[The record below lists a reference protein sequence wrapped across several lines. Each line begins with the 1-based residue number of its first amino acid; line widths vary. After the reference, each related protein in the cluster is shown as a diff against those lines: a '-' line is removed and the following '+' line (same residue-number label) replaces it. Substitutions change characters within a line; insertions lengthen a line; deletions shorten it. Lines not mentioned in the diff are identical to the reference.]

1 MSTTR
6 HLINRQRRLAA
17 VAPVR
22 VRPRGTEDPPPDQ
35 AEPGPPGGRGPGTP
49 DAPGSSDAPGPGTDE
64 AEPDE
69 AGSPEPDAGSVS
81 GGTVPGK
88 AESGKAASGKGTS
101 GKAGAARPSLRAWVR
116 LPVVLAVLTVL
127 LGGFAAYA
135 GTRASA
141 LHDDAATSNGALTD
155 VARTTE
161 VKGQVT
167 SAVNALFSYDYTSTA
182 KADRAAATLL
192 TGKAVK
198 QHKDMLAAVRAQAA
212 KQKLV
217 LTTTVT
223 ESGVELIDG
232 DRARVLLYADQSNTD
247 TAAKKDRTTY
257 AAAMF
262 AVDAVR
268 GGGKWRISDI
278 DTFTR

>member
-1 MSTTR
+1 M
-6 HLINRQRRLAA
+6 L
-17 VAPVR
+17 
-22 VRPRGTEDPPPDQ
+22 
-35 AEPGPPGGRGPGTP
+35 
-49 DAPGSSDAPGPGTDE
+49 
-64 AEPDE
+64 
-69 AGSPEPDAGSVS
+69 
-81 GGTVPGK
+81 
-88 AESGKAASGKGTS
+88 
-101 GKAGAARPSLRAWVR
+101 
-116 LPVVLAVLTVL
+116 LAVLTVL

-135 GTRASA
+135 GTRAST
-141 LHDDAATSNGALTD
+141 LHDSAATSNGALSD

-167 SAVNALFSYDYTSTA
+167 SAVDALFSYDYTNTA

-212 KQKLV
+212 KQKPV

-268 GGGKWRISDI
+268 GGGKWRIANI

>member
-17 VAPVR
+17 ATPVTPVR
-22 VRPRGTEDPPPDQ
+22 VKPRPDLEDEPEPAVPPAVAGRVLDTE
-35 AEPGPPGGRGPGTP
+35 
-49 DAPGSSDAPGPGTDE
+49 E
-64 AEPDE
+64 AEAP
-69 AGSPEPDAGSVS
+69 AAAAKPVRRRVS
-81 GGTVPGK
+81 
-88 AESGKAASGKGTS
+88 
-101 GKAGAARPSLRAWVR
+101 
-116 LPVVLAVLTVL
+116 LPVVLGVLTVL

-135 GTRASA
+135 ATQASDLRDNSASTNVA
-141 LHDDAATSNGALTD
+141 LSD

-167 SAVNALFSYDYTSTA
+167 NAVNSLFSYNYADTG
-182 KADRAAATLL
+182 KADRAAQTLL
-192 TGKAVK
+192 TGKAVQ
-198 QHKDMLAAVRAQAA
+198 QHKDMLAEVRAQAA

-232 DRARVLLYADQSNTD
+232 NRARVLLYADQSNTN
-247 TAAKKDRTTY
+247 TAAKDDKTTY

-268 GGGKWRISDI
+268 TGGSWRISNI

>member
-22 VRPRGTEDPPPDQ
+22 VRPRP
-35 AEPGPPGGRGPGTP
+35 AEGQPE
-49 DAPGSSDAPGPGTDE
+49 APGPGAGAGPGAAADAEAVGAEPEE
-64 AEPDE
+64 AEREETGPEE
-69 AGSPEPDAGSVS
+69 AGATGSGAG
-81 GGTVPGK
+81 
-88 AESGKAASGKGTS
+88 AASGT
-101 GKAGAARPSLRAWVR
+101 AGAARPWLRTLVR

-141 LHDDAATSNGALTD
+141 LHDSAATSNGALSD

-167 SAVNALFSYDYTSTA
+167 SAVNALFSYDYTNTA

-232 DRARVLLYADQSNTD
+232 DRARVLLYADQSNTG

-268 GGGKWRISDI
+268 GGGKWRIANI

>member
-22 VRPRGTEDPPPDQ
+22 VRPRPAEDQP
-35 AEPGPPGGRGPGTP
+35 E
-49 DAPGSSDAPGPGTDE
+49 APGPGAGAGPGAVADAEAVGAEPEE
-64 AEPDE
+64 AEREETGPETAGPEETGPEE
-69 AGSPEPDAGSVS
+69 AGATGSGAG
-81 GGTVPGK
+81 
-88 AESGKAASGKGTS
+88 AASGT
-101 GKAGAARPSLRAWVR
+101 AGAARPWLRTLVR

-141 LHDDAATSNGALTD
+141 LHDSAATSNGALSD

-167 SAVNALFSYDYTSTA
+167 SAVNALFSYDYTNTA

-268 GGGKWRISDI
+268 GGGKWRIANI

>member
-22 VRPRGTEDPPPDQ
+22 VTPRGTEAPPPSPR
-35 AEPGPPGGRGPGTP
+35 AEPGPPGPPGTP
-49 DAPGSSDAPGPGTDE
+49 DETGPDQSAAE
-64 AEPDE
+64 QSEPDQAAADRTGPDQPAPE
-69 AGSPEPDAGSVS
+69 QSEPDAAGPDAA
-81 GGTVPGK
+81 G
-88 AESGKAASGKGTS
+88 AASGS
-101 GKAGAARPSLRAWVR
+101 VPAARRPLRAWVR

-135 GTRASA
+135 WTQASA
-141 LHDDAATSNGALTD
+141 LHDDDAASNGALSD

-167 SAVNALFSYDYTSTA
+167 SAVNALFSYDYANTA

-192 TGKAVK
+192 TGKAVE

-223 ESGVELIDG
+223 QSGVELIDG
-232 DRARVLLYADQSNTD
+232 DRARVLLYADQSNTG

-268 GGGKWRISDI
+268 GGGKWRIADI
-278 DTFTR
+278 DTFTP

>member
-22 VRPRGTEDPPPDQ
+22 VKPRPTDDGPRDAEPRGKPAVGKPRPDEPATDADDRPGADADDP
-35 AEPGPPGGRGPGTP
+35 AGGDHGPG
-49 DAPGSSDAPGPGTDE
+49 
-64 AEPDE
+64 EPH
-69 AGSPEPDAGSVS
+69 
-81 GGTVPGK
+81 
-88 AESGKAASGKGTS
+88 
-101 GKAGAARPSLRAWVR
+101 RIRAR
-116 LPVVLAVLTVL
+116 LPVVLGVLTVL
-127 LGGFAAYA
+127 LGGFAAFA
-135 GTRASA
+135 GTQASG
-141 LHDDAATSNGALTD
+141 LRDNAATSNVALSD

-167 SAVNALFSYDYTSTA
+167 SAVNALFSYNYADTG
-182 KADRAAATLL
+182 KADRAAGTLL

-198 QHKDMLAAVRAQAA
+198 QHQSMLAAVRAQAA

-223 ESGVELIDG
+223 GSGVEMIDG
-232 DRARVLLYADQSNTD
+232 NRARVLLFADQSNTN

-268 GGGKWRISDI
+268 SGGSWKISNI
-278 DTFTR
+278 DTFTG

>member
-1 MSTTR
+1 PGAPDETGAEQS
-6 HLINRQRRLAA
+6 AA
-17 VAPVR
+17 EQSAA
-22 VRPRGTEDPPPDQ
+22 EQAESDPAEPDQ
-35 AEPGPPGGRGPGTP
+35 AAADRTETDAAGP
-49 DAPGSSDAPGPGTDE
+49 DA
-64 AEPDE
+64 
-69 AGSPEPDAGSVS
+69 AG
-81 GGTVPGK
+81 
-88 AESGKAASGKGTS
+88 AASGS
-101 GKAGAARPSLRAWVR
+101 VPAARRSLRARVR

-135 GTRASA
+135 GTQASA
-141 LHDDAATSNGALTD
+141 LHDDDAAGNGALSD

-167 SAVNALFSYDYTSTA
+167 SAVNALFSYDYANTA

-192 TGKAVK
+192 TGKAVE

-223 ESGVELIDG
+223 QSGVELIDG
-232 DRARVLLYADQSNTD
+232 DRARVLLYADQSNTG

-268 GGGKWRISDI
+268 GGGKWRIADI
-278 DTFTR
+278 DTFNP

>member
-22 VRPRGTEDPPPDQ
+22 SRPQGAEEPPPEEREEPSGDQ
-35 AEPGPPGGRGPGTP
+35 APGTP
-49 DAPGSSDAPGPGTDE
+49 APPGVSGAPGLTGVPDAAPDADADADGSAT
-64 AEPDE
+64 AESGSADGK
-69 AGSPEPDAGSVS
+69 AGS
-81 GGTVPGK
+81 VPGK
-88 AESGKAASGKGTS
+88 AGS
-101 GKAGAARPSLRAWVR
+101 ARASLRAWGR

-141 LHDDAATSNGALTD
+141 LHDSAATSNGALTD

-167 SAVNALFSYDYTSTA
+167 SAVNALFSYDYTNKA
-182 KADRAAATLL
+182 KADTAAATLL
-192 TGKAVK
+192 TGRAVK
-198 QHKDMLAAVRAQAA
+198 QHQDMLAAVRAQAA

-268 GGGKWRISDI
+268 GGGKWRIANI

>member
-17 VAPVR
+17 AAPVTPVR
-22 VRPRGTEDPPPDQ
+22 VKPRVEED
-35 AEPGPPGGRGPGTP
+35 T
-49 DAPGSSDAPGPGTDE
+49 
-64 AEPDE
+64 EPDDVPSE
-69 AGSPEPDAGSVS
+69 VDGRAPDAGEAKDAET
-81 GGTVPGK
+81 GNAAETGDA
-88 AESGKAASGKGTS
+88 AESGDVAKRRTRTWTRVPIA
-101 GKAGAARPSLRAWVR
+101 
-116 LPVVLAVLTVL
+116 LAVLTVL

-135 GTRASA
+135 GTRASDLRDGSAASNVA
-141 LHDDAATSNGALTD
+141 LSD

-161 VKGQVT
+161 VKGQIT
-167 SAVNALFSYDYTSTA
+167 EAVNSLFSYNYASTGV
-182 KADRAAATLL
+182 ADRAVKTLL
-192 TGKAVK
+192 TGKAVQ
-198 QHKDMLAAVRAQAA
+198 QHKDMLAEVRAQAA

-232 DRARVLLYADQSNTD
+232 NRARVLLYADQSNTN
-247 TAAKKDRTTY
+247 TAAKTDQTTY

-268 GGGKWRISDI
+268 TGGSWRIENI

>member
-22 VRPRGTEDPPPDQ
+22 VRPRPAEEPP
-35 AEPGPPGGRGPGTP
+35 E
-49 DAPGSSDAPGPGTDE
+49 APGPGPDADAEGLEAEGPEGEGPEAEE
-64 AEPDE
+64 AEPVGTAPVEAEPEE
-69 AGSPEPDAGSVS
+69 AGTTGAGAGS
-81 GGTVPGK
+81 
-88 AESGKAASGKGTS
+88 ASGAAS
-101 GKAGAARPSLRAWVR
+101 GKAGAPRPWLRTLVR
-116 LPVVLAVLTVL
+116 LPVLLAVLTVL

-167 SAVNALFSYDYTSTA
+167 SAVNALFSYDYTNTA

-268 GGGKWRISDI
+268 GGGKWRIANI
-278 DTFTR
+278 DTFAR

>member
-22 VRPRGTEDPPPDQ
+22 VGPRGAEGTPPEGPPRERNGPGGPGEAQ
-35 AEPGPPGGRGPGTP
+35 AE
-49 DAPGSSDAPGPGTDE
+49 
-64 AEPDE
+64 EP
-69 AGSPEPDAGSVS
+69 VS
-81 GGTVPGK
+81 G
-88 AESGKAASGKGTS
+88 ESASGKSES
-101 GKAGAARPSLRAWVR
+101 GESDAAGAADAAADTEDRAAGAAHRPLRAWVR

-135 GTRASA
+135 WTRASD
-141 LHDDAATSNGALTD
+141 LHGSAATSNGALTD
-155 VARTTE
+155 VGRTTE

-167 SAVNALFSYDYTSTA
+167 SAVNALFSYDYTNTA

-268 GGGKWRISDI
+268 GGGRWRISNI

>member
-17 VAPVR
+17 VTPVR
-22 VRPRGTEDPPPDQ
+22 VKPRGEEERPAQDPSAQDPPTKRPSGEEPLPD
-35 AEPGPPGGRGPGTP
+35 EPDTDALEADESHADESHADELDADGPDSGGP
-49 DAPGSSDAPGPGTDE
+49 DAEKAH
-64 AEPDE
+64 
-69 AGSPEPDAGSVS
+69 SP
-81 GGTVPGK
+81 K
-88 AESGKAASGKGTS
+88 TS
-101 GKAGAARPSLRAWVR
+101 RRNTW
-116 LPVVLAVLTVL
+116 LPAVLGVLTVL

-135 GTRASA
+135 GTQASD
-141 LHDDAATSNGALTD
+141 LHDDSAAGNSALTD

-167 SAVNALFSYDYTSTA
+167 SAVDALFSYNYADTG

-192 TGKAVK
+192 TGKAVQ
-198 QHKDMLAAVRAQAA
+198 QHKTMLAAVRAQAA

-223 ESGVELIDG
+223 ASGVELIDG
-232 DRARVLLYADQSNTD
+232 SRARVLLFADQSNTD

-268 GGGKWRISDI
+268 GGGSWKISNI

>member
-17 VAPVR
+17 ATPVTPVRLKAPV
-22 VRPRGTEDPPPDQ
+22 
-35 AEPGPPGGRGPGTP
+35 AE
-49 DAPGSSDAPGPGTDE
+49 E
-64 AEPDE
+64 
-69 AGSPEPDAGSVS
+69 PEPDAPPAVAGRVLDAD
-81 GGTVPGK
+81 T
-88 AESGKAASGKGTS
+88 
-101 GKAGAARPSLRAWVR
+101 KAGTDDVQAAGKRTPLRAP
-116 LPVVLAVLTVL
+116 LPVVLGLLTVL

-135 GTRASA
+135 GTHASA
-141 LHDDAATSNGALTD
+141 LRDDSAARNVALSD

-167 SAVNALFSYDYTSTA
+167 NAVNSLFSYNYADTG
-182 KADRAAATLL
+182 KADRAARTLL
-192 TGKAVK
+192 TGKAVQ

-232 DRARVLLYADQSNTD
+232 NRARVLVYADQSNTN
-247 TAAKKDRTTY
+247 TAAKDDRTTY

-268 GGGKWRISDI
+268 TGGSWRIANI

>member
-22 VRPRGTEDPPPDQ
+22 VRPRPAEDQP
-35 AEPGPPGGRGPGTP
+35 E
-49 DAPGSSDAPGPGTDE
+49 APGPGAGAGPGAAADAE
-64 AEPDE
+64 AVTAGPETAGPETAGPKE
-69 AGSPEPDAGSVS
+69 AGPEETGPEAAGAT
-81 GGTVPGK
+81 GPG
-88 AESGKAASGKGTS
+88 AGAASGT
-101 GKAGAARPSLRAWVR
+101 AGAARPWLRTLVR

-141 LHDDAATSNGALTD
+141 LHDSAATSNGALSD

-167 SAVNALFSYDYTSTA
+167 SAVNALFSYDYTNTA

-268 GGGKWRISDI
+268 GGGKWRIANI

>member
-17 VAPVR
+17 ATPVTAVR
-22 VRPRGTEDPPPDQ
+22 VKPRPDEEEPERDVPQAVAGPVLVTEETAADGETRAAARRSLPRG
-35 AEPGPPGGRGPGTP
+35 A
-49 DAPGSSDAPGPGTDE
+49 
-64 AEPDE
+64 
-69 AGSPEPDAGSVS
+69 
-81 GGTVPGK
+81 
-88 AESGKAASGKGTS
+88 
-101 GKAGAARPSLRAWVR
+101 R
-116 LPVVLAVLTVL
+116 LPVVLGLLTVL

-135 GTRASA
+135 GTQASD
-141 LHDDAATSNGALTD
+141 LRESSATSNVALSD

-167 SAVNALFSYDYTSTA
+167 NAVNSLFSYNYANTGT
-182 KADRAAATLL
+182 ADRAARTLL
-192 TGKAVK
+192 TGKAVQ

-232 DRARVLLYADQSNTD
+232 NRARVLLYADQSNTN
-247 TAAKKDRTTY
+247 TAAKDDRTTY

-262 AVDAVR
+262 AVDVVR
-268 GGGKWRISDI
+268 TGGSWRIANI